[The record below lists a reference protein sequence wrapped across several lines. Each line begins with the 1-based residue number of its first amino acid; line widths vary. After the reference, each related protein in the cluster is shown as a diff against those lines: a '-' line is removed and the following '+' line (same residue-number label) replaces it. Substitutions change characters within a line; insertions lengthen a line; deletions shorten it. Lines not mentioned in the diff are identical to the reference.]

1 MLTGMEVPRSPGGR
15 VFQQAGVFS
24 EARLCDDYCGEVPS
38 GEAPFSCSSI
48 SSPRVSSISK
58 EKRTLA
64 SSLPLS
70 SK

>member
-1 MLTGMEVPRSPGGR
+1 VVMRVSCSPDKP
-15 VFQQAGVFS
+15 VFQQAGVLS

-58 EKRTLA
+58 EKRTIA